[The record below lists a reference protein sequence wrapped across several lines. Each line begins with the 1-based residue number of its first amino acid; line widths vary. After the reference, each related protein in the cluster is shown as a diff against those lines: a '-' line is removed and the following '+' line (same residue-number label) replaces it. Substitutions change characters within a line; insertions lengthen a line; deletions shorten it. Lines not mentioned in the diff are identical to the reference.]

1 MGLVCARRK
10 RPISGSASDYEGLS
24 GDGSAGGPQEDFA
37 GRRATTWPTMASW
50 RRYDASPTNLRR
62 LMYGLLTD
70 PLLNGTAGGI

>member
-1 MGLVCARRK
+1 MGLVCARRT

-37 GRRATTWPTMASW
+37 GRRATTTMASW
-50 RRYDASPTNLRR
+50 RRYDAPPTNLQR

-70 PLLNGTAGGI
+70 PLLNGIAGGM

>member
-1 MGLVCARRK
+1 
-10 RPISGSASDYEGLS
+10 
-24 GDGSAGGPQEDFA
+24 
-37 GRRATTWPTMASW
+37 MASW